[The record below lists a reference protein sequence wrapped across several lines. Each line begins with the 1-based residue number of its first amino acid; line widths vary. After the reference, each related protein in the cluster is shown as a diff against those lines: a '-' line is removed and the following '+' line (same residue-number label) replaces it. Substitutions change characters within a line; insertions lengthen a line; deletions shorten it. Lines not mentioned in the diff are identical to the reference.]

1 MYFIRLSSDGDY
13 FKDEKSDGMY
23 SSTLDIQEATRFT
36 NEAEAKQAYE
46 DFGVKFMW
54 RQAEVIAVEKKH
66 ERYL

>member
-23 SSTLDIQEATRFT
+23 SSTLNIQEATRFAS
-36 NEAEAKQAYE
+36 EAEAKQAYE

-54 RQAEVIAVEKKH
+54 RQAEVVMVVAYYELH
-66 ERYL
+66 S

>member
-23 SSTLDIQEATRFT
+23 SSTLNISEATRFT

-54 RQAEVIAVEKKH
+54 RQAEVIKVGA
-66 ERYL
+66 